1 MTTIA
6 VSAIVSRVRSAIDE
20 LMVNDSNF
28 LSQTADEENLTNVII
43 DKIGYAL
50 QYVIEN
56 APLEKLD
63 SSAFETLTPTEL
75 QGFSLEPI
83 GTQQDPDYK
92 GRLKLPTDLIRI
104 IDARLSSW
112 THFPRPLPDTSEEA
126 IMQQDQYA
134 RGSWDRPQNILTYDG
149 ADRYLDMYCAKV
161 GSGAGADTL
170 KFTFLR
176 KPAVTH
182 YSPSDLSTN
191 VSVPSLLE
199 AALIYQIAGMAMTA
213 FREDVAANLFAI
225 AQKYLET
232 SELKNEL
239 NSQN

>member
-1 MTTIA
+1 ML
-6 VSAIVSRVRSAIDE
+6 VSEIVSRVRSAIDE

-28 LSQTADEENLTNVII
+28 LTESEDELNLRNVII

-63 SSAFETLTPTEL
+63 SSAFEELTPTEL
-75 QGFSLEPI
+75 TNNFSFVNL
-83 GTQQDPDYK
+83 GTTQYPDYM
-92 GRLKLPTDLIRI
+92 GHLKLPTDLIRI

-112 THFPRPLPDTSEEA
+112 THFPTPLPDTSEEA
-126 IMQQDQYA
+126 IMQQDEYA

-149 ADRYLDMYCAKV
+149 ADRYLDMYCAKA
-161 GSGAGADTL
+161 GSGADADTL
-170 KFTFLR
+170 KFTFIR
-176 KPAVTH
+176 KPTVTH
-182 YSPSDLSTN
+182 YTASDLSSN
-191 VSVPSLLE
+191 VTVPSLLE
-199 AALIYQIAGMAMTA
+199 AALIYQVAGMAMTA
-213 FREDVAANLFAI
+213 FREDVAASLFAI
-225 AQKYLET
+225 AQRYLES

>member
-1 MTTIA
+1 ML
-6 VSAIVSRVRSAIDE
+6 VSEIVSRVRSAIDE

-28 LSQTADEENLTNVII
+28 LTESEDEKNLTKVIL

-75 QGFSLEPI
+75 ANNFSLVNI
-83 GTQQDPDYK
+83 GTQQHPDYK

-104 IDARLSSW
+104 VDARLSSW
-112 THFPRPLPDTSEEA
+112 AHFPRPLPDTSEEA
-126 IMQQDQYA
+126 IMQQDEYA

-149 ADRYLDMYCAKV
+149 ADRYLDMYCAKT
-161 GSGAGADTL
+161 GSGTGADTL
-170 KFTFLR
+170 KFTFIR
-176 KPAVTH
+176 KPSAEYYDET
-182 YSPSDLSTN
+182 DLSTD
-191 VSVPSLLE
+191 VSVPALLE
-199 AALIYQIAGMAMTA
+199 ASLIYQIAGMAMTA
-213 FREDVAANLFAI
+213 FREDVASSLFAI
-225 AQKYLET
+225 ARSYLET